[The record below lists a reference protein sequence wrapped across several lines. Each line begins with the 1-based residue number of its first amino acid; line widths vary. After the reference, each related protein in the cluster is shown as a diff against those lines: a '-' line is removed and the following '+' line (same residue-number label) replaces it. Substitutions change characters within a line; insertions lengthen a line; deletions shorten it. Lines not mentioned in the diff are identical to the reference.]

1 MKPVADDLATL
12 REALLDLPSS
22 GPTGFEGL
30 LATVFSKLLGVP
42 FRLAKSG
49 SQFGVDG
56 KSADPE
62 FPVAFEAKR
71 YKDNVPSTEVL
82 NKIGALG
89 IRDDPTELWVL
100 GTTGVVAT
108 QAADDL
114 EALAT
119 KHGFATLILDWQTD
133 TPRLPAVLASAH
145 VDVGEFLTLH
155 VPTADLAAK
164 AVPALKGL
172 SENADLAVFA
182 RAAMNQLRA
191 ASVATPLA
199 LEANGRWLR
208 ETLSTRRLAKG
219 RLGQVLSPLESGG
232 SPVLS
237 RTHLIGELRTAIQAP
252 PADRLIAVL
261 GDEGNGKSW
270 LAMKSWAELPSPPL
284 TVVFSP
290 EELGA
295 VPQGS
300 NWDMVLA
307 QQLLAQTEDSCSDV
321 TTKRWL
327 RRLDRWRRAA
337 APPSA
342 RLLVLVDGLNQR
354 PSVAWGRQIDSLVL
368 HVFNLGGCT
377 AITSRT
383 EYFRRHVEPRL
394 ISQVTSIVVPP
405 WTLPERDEILAA
417 KGVAAAS
424 LHTAVRDSLL
434 NPRLLGVALTLLD
447 ADMLRGLDALSVP
460 LLLFEHLRIM
470 DREGSEVRSAR
481 EFADMLQS
489 HAKDILERV
498 RSAIRDDVTV
508 FNRLEPAAEG
518 QFFRLLEGEAHR
530 YTLRDQGLTYA
541 LGLAIVDELR
551 GALRNQRDV
560 HEALKSALEPVA
572 ALDQAADATLAALTV
587 ACLDSQIPEQIGVAL
602 LGGFMQLQNPDEALF
617 GSFTELALR
626 RVSVFC
632 GASEKVWMELTQAP
646 NADWLEASL
655 QSVKH
660 HPEAWAD
667 IKPSIERWLR
677 FWWPDE
683 RVDFMVRHTQ
693 GSRVEERQRCE
704 AERDQRIDDLSE
716 VEREYVSHLIH
727 QEASPYR
734 LMTLAFHLCA
744 GLPLAEFAD
753 ALACAKFSMALT
765 PSPYAPDEDFSNLVR
780 FNRCDW
786 SVTRMQ
792 LVAHGERLAKADSSV
807 SGRWAAVALL
817 YATGAAEDSIEAH
830 KLASDLNKDR
840 DRGIA
845 WRLVETYCATDP
857 CDPAS
862 ARPDNID
869 RTAQKYDQLDV
880 EKLALFMGSSQED
893 HFFEAALLGLSRF
906 SPEVAVRK
914 HREFLNTIPTRRGT
928 PLRQATWVA
937 LNNSALVDQTLA
949 ASLLTL
955 SIELHTNSA
964 DVEASSVE
972 HVQLAL
978 LLAALPELSPEEQ
991 LSGLL
996 AVRDP
1001 NHIWLEILRVAKQ
1014 DSPSQLMDSARQ
1026 MGPSD
1031 IKVVVPLA
1039 LACRVAD
1046 QPLPGFS
1053 EMLPELLTSPHAVVR
1068 SAALTL
1074 TSLSA
1079 DLGALQA
1086 VVASEWSAAPLPR
1099 TGREHITGS
1108 IALIQAANSGVV
1120 RGTEV
1125 LSRIAPETFGAA
1137 CGQLDREAVEQLA
1150 SMLDACVHTASRFDV
1165 PLPPIEIVLTV
1176 THGINTTE
1184 ARHSLSE
1191 PASAALSVADTM
1203 RRLSE
1208 GEVEFDARQK
1218 KLHATYDTFRA
1229 SVNPQTAAL
1238 VLEAFKID
1246 ELQTMFR
1253 VVPELAQ
1260 GWIDLLRS
1268 RTVLGRRALRNF
1280 GLLLASALTH
1290 MTGKHKDA
1298 VDLLS
1303 LLQNDGSYV
1312 HVRYTAAHLPI
1323 ESVALWWAS
1332 DELKVDNLR
1341 FERLDRCMNDHDL
1354 SLEAATA
1361 LYTGKATV
1369 LEAYIQDRLKSPIPA
1384 DVARAI
1390 TVIGFA
1396 DNEQLASKV
1405 IANYDAAEGL
1415 LGIAAATCKFA
1426 IDRHRWSK
1434 HWFRTMQTATS
1445 KEDFW
1450 AASTLFLKVVD
1461 ARFDA
1466 LHRDD
1471 LSGTEVFNAWWW
1483 SVERRVQRRFEKW
1496 SDKRKQTLFG
1506 AKAPNAI
1513 YLRSTE

>member
-12 REALLDLPSS
+12 RDALLDLPSS

-71 YKDNVPSTEVL
+71 YKDKVPSTEVL
-82 NKIGALG
+82 NKIGALA

-100 GTTGVVAT
+100 GTTGIVAT

-114 EALAT
+114 DALAR
-119 KHGFATLILDWQTD
+119 KHGFSTLILDWQTD

-155 VPTADLAAK
+155 VSTADLAAK
-164 AVPALKGL
+164 AVPALKRL

-182 RAAMNQLRA
+182 RAAMVQLRA

-208 ETLSTRRLAKG
+208 ATLSNRRLAKG

-237 RTHLIGELRTAIQAP
+237 RSRLLSELQVAIQAP

-295 VPQGS
+295 VRQGS
-300 NWDMVLA
+300 NWDLVLA
-307 QQLLAQTEDSCSDV
+307 QKLLAQTEESCSDV
-321 TTKRWL
+321 TTQRWL

-354 PSVAWGRQIDSLVL
+354 PSVAWGHQIDSLVL
-368 HVFNLGGCT
+368 HVFDLGGCT
-377 AITSRT
+377 VVTSRT

-394 ISQVTSIVVPP
+394 SSHVTPIMVPP

-417 KGVAAAS
+417 TGVAAAS
-424 LHTAVRDSLL
+424 LHPAVAHSLL
-434 NPRLLGVALTLLD
+434 NPRLLGVALALLG
-447 ADMLRGLDALSVP
+447 ADILRSLDALSVP
-460 LLLFEHLRIM
+460 QILFEHLRM
-470 DREGSEVRSAR
+470 LDREGSEVRSAQD
-481 EFADMLQS
+481 FADMLQS
-489 HAKDILERV
+489 HARDILERV
-498 RSAIRDDVTV
+498 RSGARDDVIV
-508 FNRLEPAAEG
+508 FNQLEPAAEG
-518 QFFRLLEGEAHR
+518 QFFRLLEGEARR
-530 YTLRDQGLTYA
+530 YTLRNQGLTYA
-541 LGLAIVDELR
+541 LGLAVVDELR
-551 GALRNQRDV
+551 GAIRNQRDV
-560 HEALKSALEPVA
+560 HEALKTVLEPIA
-572 ALDQAADATLAALTV
+572 ALDHAADATLAALTV

-602 LGGFMQLQNPDEALF
+602 LAGFALLQNPDEALF
-617 GSFTELALR
+617 GSFTELARR
-626 RVSVFC
+626 RVRVFC
-632 GASEKVWMELTQAP
+632 EASEKLWMEPTPAP
-646 NADWLEASL
+646 NADWLEESL

-660 HPEAWAD
+660 HPEVWSD
-667 IKPSIERWLR
+667 IKPSIEKWLR

-683 RVDFMVRHTQ
+683 HIEFKVRHAQ
-693 GSRVEERQRCE
+693 GSQPEEGQRRE
-704 AERDQRIDDLSE
+704 AERDQRVNNLS
-716 VEREYVSHLIH
+716 VIEREYLSRLIR

-734 LMTLAFHLCA
+734 LLTLAFRLCA
-744 GLPLAEFAD
+744 RLPLEEFTD
-753 ALACAKFSMALT
+753 ALACASFSMALT

-786 SVTRMQ
+786 SVTREQ
-792 LVAHGERLAKADSSV
+792 LAAHGRRLAAADSSV

-840 DRGIA
+840 DRSIA
-845 WRLVETYCATDP
+845 WRRVETYCATDP

-869 RTAQKYDQLDV
+869 LTVQEYEQLDV
-880 EKLALFMGSSQED
+880 NKLKLFRGTSRED
-893 HFFEAALLGLSRF
+893 LFFEAALPGLSRF

-914 HREFLNTIPTRRGT
+914 HREFLATIPTRRGS
-928 PLRQATWVA
+928 PLRQATWAA
-937 LNNSALVDQTLA
+937 LNDAALVDQTLA
-949 ASLLTL
+949 GSLLAL
-955 SIELHTNSA
+955 SMELPTDPA
-964 DVEASSVE
+964 DVDASSVE
-972 HVQLAL
+972 HVQQAL
-978 LLAALPELSPEEQ
+978 LLAAFPRLSAEGQ
-991 LSGLL
+991 VSGLA
-996 AVRDP
+996 AVHDP

-1014 DSPSQLMDSARQ
+1014 ESPSQLMDVARQ
-1026 MGPSD
+1026 IGPSD

-1039 LACRVAD
+1039 LACCVAD

-1053 EMLPELLTSPHAVVR
+1053 EMLPELLTSPHPVVR

-1074 TSLSA
+1074 ASLSA
-1079 DLGALQA
+1079 DRGALQA
-1086 VVASEWSAAPLPR
+1086 VVASGWSAAPLPR
-1099 TGREHITGS
+1099 TGREHIAGS
-1108 IALIQAANSGVV
+1108 IALIQAANTGVV

-1150 SMLDACVHTASRFDV
+1150 SMLDACVRAASGFDV

-1176 THGINTTE
+1176 TRSIDTTE

-1191 PASAALSVADTM
+1191 PASAALSVADTL

-1208 GEVEFDARQK
+1208 REEEFDARQK
-1218 KLHATYDTFRA
+1218 KLGANYDIFRA

-1238 VLEAFKID
+1238 VLEAFNLD
-1246 ELQTMFR
+1246 ELQTVLR
-1253 VVPELAQ
+1253 VAPGLAQ

-1268 RTVLGRRALRNF
+1268 RTVSGRRALRNF

-1290 MTGKHKDA
+1290 MTGKLKDA

-1312 HVRYTAAHLPI
+1312 HIRYTTAHLPL

-1332 DELKVDNLR
+1332 DDLEVDNLR
-1341 FERLDRCMNDHDL
+1341 FERLDRCVNDHDL
-1354 SLEAATA
+1354 ALEAAAA
-1361 LYTGKATV
+1361 LYAGKATV

-1390 TVIGFA
+1390 AVIGFA
-1396 DNEQLASKV
+1396 DDEQLASKV
-1405 IANYDAAEGL
+1405 LANYDGTEGL
-1415 LGIAAATCKFA
+1415 LGTAAATCKFA

-1445 KEDFW
+1445 GEDFW

-1471 LSGTEVFNAWWW
+1471 LIGTDVFNAWWW

-1513 YLRSTE
+1513 YLLPTE

>member
-12 REALLDLPSS
+12 RDALLDLPSS

-82 NKIGALG
+82 NKIGALA

-100 GTTGVVAT
+100 GTTGIVAT

-114 EALAT
+114 DALAT
-119 KHGFATLILDWQTD
+119 KHGFSTLILDWQTD

-145 VDVGEFLTLH
+145 VEVGEFLTLH
-155 VPTADLAAK
+155 VSTADLAAK
-164 AVPALKGL
+164 AVPALKRL

-182 RAAMNQLRA
+182 RAAMDQLRA

-208 ETLSTRRLAKG
+208 ATLSNRRLAKG

-237 RTHLIGELRTAIQAP
+237 RSRLLGELQVAIQAP

-270 LAMKSWAELPSPPL
+270 LVMKSWAELPSPPL

-295 VPQGS
+295 VRQGS
-300 NWDMVLA
+300 NWDLVLA
-307 QQLLAQTEDSCSDV
+307 QKLLAQTEESCSDV

-354 PSVAWGRQIDSLVL
+354 PSVAWGHQIDSLVL
-368 HVFNLGGCT
+368 HVFDLGGCT
-377 AITSRT
+377 VVTSRT

-394 ISQVTSIVVPP
+394 SSHVTPIVVPP

-417 KGVAAAS
+417 TGVAAAS
-424 LHTAVRDSLL
+424 LHPAVAHSLL
-434 NPRLLGVALTLLD
+434 NPRLLGVALALLG
-447 ADMLRGLDALSVP
+447 ADILRSLDALSVP
-460 LLLFEHLRIM
+460 QLLFEHLRM
-470 DREGSEVRSAR
+470 LDREGSEVRSAQD
-481 EFADMLQS
+481 FADMLQS
-489 HAKDILERV
+489 HARDILERV
-498 RSAIRDDVTV
+498 RSGARDDVIV
-508 FNRLEPAAEG
+508 FNQLEPAAEG
-518 QFFRLLEGEAHR
+518 QFFRLLEGEARR
-530 YTLRDQGLTYA
+530 YTLRNQGLTYA
-541 LGLAIVDELR
+541 LGLAVVDELR
-551 GALRNQRDV
+551 GAIRNQRDV
-560 HEALKSALEPVA
+560 HEALKTVLEPIA
-572 ALDQAADATLAALTV
+572 ALDHAADATLAALTV

-602 LGGFMQLQNPDEALF
+602 LAGFALLQNPDEALF
-617 GSFTELALR
+617 GSFTELARR
-626 RVSVFC
+626 RVRVFC
-632 GASEKVWMELTQAP
+632 EASEKLWMEPTPAP
-646 NADWLEASL
+646 NADWLEESL
-655 QSVKH
+655 QSVKN
-660 HPEAWAD
+660 HPEVWSD
-667 IKPSIERWLR
+667 IKPSIEKWLR

-683 RVDFMVRHTQ
+683 HIEFKVRHAQ
-693 GSRVEERQRCE
+693 GSQPEERQRRE
-704 AERDQRIDDLSE
+704 AERDQRMNNLS
-716 VEREYVSHLIH
+716 VIEREYLSRLIR

-734 LMTLAFHLCA
+734 LLTLAFRLCA
-744 GLPLAEFAD
+744 RLPLEEFTD
-753 ALACAKFSMALT
+753 ALACASFSMALT

-786 SVTRMQ
+786 SVTREQ
-792 LVAHGERLAKADSSV
+792 LAAHGRRLAAADSSV

-845 WRLVETYCATDP
+845 WRRVETYCATDP

-869 RTAQKYDQLDV
+869 RTVQEYEQLDV
-880 EKLALFMGSSQED
+880 NKLKLFMGTSQED
-893 HFFEAALLGLSRF
+893 HFFEAALPGLSRF

-914 HREFLNTIPTRRGT
+914 HREFLTTIPTRRGT
-928 PLRQATWVA
+928 HLRQATWEA
-937 LNNSALVDQTLA
+937 LNDAALVDQTLA
-949 ASLLTL
+949 GSLLAL
-955 SIELHTNSA
+955 SIELPTDPA
-964 DVEASSVE
+964 DVDVSSVE
-972 HVQLAL
+972 HVQQAL
-978 LLAALPELSPEEQ
+978 LLAAFPRLSPEEQ
-991 LSGLL
+991 LSGLA

-1001 NHIWLEILRVAKQ
+1001 NQIWLEILRVAKQ
-1014 DSPSQLMDSARQ
+1014 ESPSQLMDAARQ

-1031 IKVVVPLA
+1031 IKAVVPLA

-1053 EMLPELLTSPHAVVR
+1053 EMLPELLTSPHPIVR

-1074 TSLSA
+1074 ASLSA
-1079 DLGALQA
+1079 DRGALQA
-1086 VVASEWSAAPLPR
+1086 VVASGWSAAPLPR
-1099 TGREHITGS
+1099 TGREHLTGS
-1108 IALIQAANSGVV
+1108 IALIQAATTGVV

-1137 CGQLDREAVEQLA
+1137 CGQLDREAVEQLV
-1150 SMLDACVHTASRFDV
+1150 SMLDACVRAASGFDL
-1165 PLPPIEIVLTV
+1165 PLPSIEIVLSV
-1176 THGINTTE
+1176 TRGTDTTE

-1191 PASAALSVADTM
+1191 LAPAALTIKDTL
-1203 RRLSE
+1203 RQLSE
-1208 GEVEFDARQK
+1208 HEAEFDARQK
-1218 KLHATYDTFRA
+1218 RLHATYDTFRA

-1238 VLEAFKID
+1238 VLEAFKLD
-1246 ELQTMFR
+1246 ELQTVFR
-1253 VVPELAQ
+1253 VAPGLAQ
-1260 GWIDLLRS
+1260 GWIDLLRA
-1268 RTVLGRRALRNF
+1268 RAAPQRRALRNF
-1280 GLLLASALTH
+1280 GLMLASALTH
-1290 MTGKHKDA
+1290 VTGRLKDA
-1298 VDLLS
+1298 VELLS
-1303 LLQNDGSYV
+1303 LLQNDTPYV
-1312 HVRYTAAHLPI
+1312 HIRYTTAHLPL

-1332 DELKVDNLR
+1332 DDLEVDNLR
-1341 FERLDRCMNDHDL
+1341 FERLDRCVNDHDL
-1354 SLEAATA
+1354 ALEAAAA

-1369 LEAYIQDRLKSPIPA
+1369 LEAYIQDRLKSPFPA

-1390 TVIGFA
+1390 AVIGFA
-1396 DNEQLASKV
+1396 DDEQLASKV
-1405 IANYDAAEGL
+1405 LATYDGAEGL
-1415 LGIAAATCKFA
+1415 LGTAAKACQFA

-1434 HWFRTMQTATS
+1434 HWFRSMQTATS
-1445 KEDFW
+1445 GENFW

-1471 LSGTEVFNAWWW
+1471 LIGTEIFNAWWW

-1506 AKAPNAI
+1506 AKAPNPI
-1513 YLRSTE
+1513 YLLPTE